1 VNTGE
6 GKEGKGGGPR
16 GVRGG
21 WGKKGRG
28 EKEGGEKMNDVRA
41 GENVRVRK
49 DGRGAER
56 TGVRV
61 GVGWPGAVEEKKE
74 RGTKGKRE
82 RRTKM
87 EGNKRKGGWRG
98 GGRNQGG
105 KRGVKKAKKGTGIDE
120 LGRGGPQE
128 QMGGKGEGEGG

>member
-1 VNTGE
+1 MNAGE
-6 GKEGKGGGPR
+6 GKESKGGGPR
-16 GVRGG
+16 GVGGG
-21 WGKKGRG
+21 WGRKTRG

-61 GVGWPGAVEEKKE
+61 GMGWPGAVEEKKE
-74 RGTKGKRE
+74 GGAKGKRE

-87 EGNKRKGGWRG
+87 ESNERKG
-98 GGRNQGG
+98 
-105 KRGVKKAKKGTGIDE
+105 
-120 LGRGGPQE
+120 
-128 QMGGKGEGEGG
+128 